1 MTKTELVSKL
11 ARAYPHLTR
20 REAKI
25 AVATIFGEIAAALSR
40 GDRVE
45 LRGFGSLS
53 VRQLGARRG
62 RNPRTGDGVNVAE
75 RHYATFRLGRPM
87 HRRLNG

>member
-1 MTKTELVSKL
+1 
-11 ARAYPHLTR
+11 
-20 REAKI
+20 
-25 AVATIFGEIAAALSR
+25 
-40 GDRVE
+40 
-45 LRGFGSLS
+45 LS